1 MDAAKN
7 VQQKQRSNEMKF
19 SHKIRIAIC
28 LLICV
33 FFVMSGCTS
42 HKSDVEDGRLKVVS
56 TIFASYD
63 FARQIAGDCAQVSM
77 LLKPGMESHSY
88 EPTPRD
94 IISIQ
99 ECDVFIYVGGE
110 NDAWVD
116 NILESMDTSEMTI
129 IKMIDL
135 VEKYEEEH
143 VEGME
148 GHVHSEECEHE
159 NEHGHEHHEE
169 WDEHVWTSPLNAVE
183 ICNKITEVFCEK
195 DSVNSKVYTD
205 NSNRYIEEL
214 NILHGRFTD
223 IVQNAD
229 RNVIVFGDRFPLRYF
244 VEEYDL
250 EYYAAF
256 PGCSSDTEASAATV
270 VFLIDKIREEEIP
283 VVFKIELSSDSMA
296 RTIAEDTNTKVMV
309 FNTCHNI
316 TRDEFNAGETYVSL
330 MYRNAEALKEALE

>member
-1 MDAAKN
+1 
-7 VQQKQRSNEMKF
+7 MKF
-19 SHKIRIAIC
+19 SLKYTIWIC
-28 LLICV
+28 LLAYMI
-33 FFVMSGCTS
+33 FLGTGCT
-42 HKSDVEDGRLKVVS
+42 KRTADVDDDRLKVVS

-63 FARQIAGDCAQVSM
+63 FARQIAGENAQISM
-77 LLKPGMESHSY
+77 LLKPGTESHSY

-116 NILESMDTSEMTI
+116 NILQSMDTSEMTI
-129 IKMIDL
+129 IKMMDL
-135 VEKYEEEH
+135 VDKYEEEH

-148 GHVHSEECEHE
+148 EHVHTEDCQHEHHEHE
-159 NEHGHEHHEE
+159 DHEDHEEHEE
-169 WDEHVWTSPLNAVE
+169 WDEHVWTSPVNAIK
-183 ICNKITEVFCEK
+183 ICKKITEVFCEK
-195 DSVNSKVYTD
+195 DVSNSGIYLKK
-205 NSNRYIEEL
+205 SNMYIQEL
-214 NILHGRFTD
+214 TKLDAHFTD
-223 IVQNAD
+223 IVNNAN

-250 EYYAAF
+250 EYFAAF

-270 VFLIDKIREEEIP
+270 VFLIDKVRDEDIP

-296 RTIAEDTNTKVMV
+296 RTIAEDTDSKVMV
-309 FNTCHNI
+309 FNTCHNV
-316 TRDEFNAGETYVSL
+316 TRDEFNSGETYVSL